1 MGLDA
6 MGGGMKGGTDGGTGR
21 DTDGGHVGRWV
32 DAGSAMLGLPVTGDN
47 RAEVVLNLER
57 IAAIAARLESI
68 PLEPDVEP
76 LTVFVR

>member
-1 MGLDA
+1 MESGMD
-6 MGGGMKGGTDGGTGR
+6 GGMDAGTDGER
-21 DTDGGHVGRWV
+21 VGRWV
-32 DAGSAMLGLPVTGDN
+32 DAGAALLGLPVTEFN

-68 PLEPDVEP
+68 GLEPEVEP